1 MCNTGVYAWL
11 ILSCR
16 KEGLS
21 PDRWEWN
28 IGCLVSCNEQGETEG
43 VCFPKRMRI
52 ISTLLSL
59 RGHNLG
65 EIGRNGV
72 KSAVDCYC
80 VVWYGGFMSRPL
92 RIQYPDAWYHVM
104 NRGRRGES
112 VFRKNEIIST
122 LLSLRGHNLE
132 EIGREFNIAHFSS
145 VSSGV
150 ERMRGEISGDGQLRN
165 CVEGIKIVL
174 QMRQA

>member
-1 MCNTGVYAWL
+1 
-11 ILSCR
+11 
-16 KEGLS
+16 
-21 PDRWEWN
+21 
-28 IGCLVSCNEQGETEG
+28 
-43 VCFPKRMRI
+43 
-52 ISTLLSL
+52 
-59 RGHNLG
+59 
-65 EIGRNGV
+65 
-72 KSAVDCYC
+72 
-80 VVWYGGFMSRPL
+80 MSRPL